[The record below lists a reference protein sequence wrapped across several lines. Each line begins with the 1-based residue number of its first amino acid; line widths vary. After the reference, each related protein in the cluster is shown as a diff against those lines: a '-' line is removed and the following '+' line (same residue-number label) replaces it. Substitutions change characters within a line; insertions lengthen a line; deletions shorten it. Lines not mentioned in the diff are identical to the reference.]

1 MAKNESLKKAVAEI
15 KFRFDLTQK
24 KISSRLGVRET
35 YFSDLIAGR
44 YPLTAEMKDK
54 IWNEFQVKIDPEPED
69 NSGALKEM
77 KAYGGDPSTEK
88 TVMLPLVP
96 IGAGAAL
103 PGDDQSGVMP
113 YDCEMYAVPEFTA
126 VGAKYLIRV
135 HGDSMMPVYQDGDL
149 LACRMIDELLFVQP
163 GRIYVL
169 DTNQGQLVKMIMED
183 KEHPDMLTCHSL
195 NTEKFAD
202 FQIPKSA
209 IRSFSIV
216 VGVVSIRTE

>member
-15 KFRFDLTQK
+15 KFRYDLTQK
-24 KISSRLGVRET
+24 EIATRLGVRDT

-44 YPLTAEMKDK
+44 YPLTGEMKEK
-54 IWNEFQVKIDPEPED
+54 ILNEFQVKVDPEPED
-69 NSGALKEM
+69 CSGAVKDM
-77 KAYGGDPSTEK
+77 KMYGGDQTGEK
-88 TVMLPLVP
+88 TILLPLVP
-96 IGAGAAL
+96 IGAGAAI
-103 PGDDQSGVMP
+103 PGDDQEGVTP
-113 YDCEMYAVPEFTA
+113 ADCEMYAVPEFTA

-135 HGDSMMPVYQDGDL
+135 HGESMVPEYQDGDL
-149 LACRMIDELLFVQP
+149 LACRKIDELLFVQP

-183 KEHPDMLTCHSL
+183 KDHPDMLTCHSL
-195 NTEKFAD
+195 NTERFAD

-209 IRSFSIV
+209 IRSLSIV

>member
-1 MAKNESLKKAVAEI
+1 MAKNELLKKAVAEI
-15 KFRFDLTQK
+15 KFRHGLTQK
-24 KISSRLGVRET
+24 EIAIKLGVRDT

-44 YPLTAEMKDK
+44 YPLTDEMKAK
-54 IWNEFQVKIDPEPED
+54 IQNEFQVMVGPDSEQISDR
-69 NSGALKEM
+69 LKDI
-77 KAYGGDPSTEK
+77 KAYGGDKAAEK
-88 TVMLPLVP
+88 TILLPLVP

-103 PGDDQSGVMP
+103 PGDDQDGVMP

-135 HGDSMMPVYQDGDL
+135 HGESMEPDYQDGDL
-149 LACRMIDELLFVQP
+149 LACRKIDDLLFVQP

-183 KEHPDMLTCHSL
+183 KDHPDILICHSL
-195 NTEKFAD
+195 NTARFAD
-202 FQIPKSA
+202 FRIPRSA
-209 IRSFSIV
+209 IRSISIV